1 MEHSEQTFLGIDLGT
16 SAMKLVLIDD
26 KKNVLAQL
34 TEEYRIA
41 QPEQGYNEID
51 PIIWYDCMIKA
62 MRRLFEKYPAG
73 NIKGIGVT
81 GQMHTLVTLD

>member
-41 QPEQGYNEID
+41 QPEQGYLSLIH
-51 PIIWYDCMIKA
+51 I
-62 MRRLFEKYPAG
+62 
-73 NIKGIGVT
+73 
-81 GQMHTLVTLD
+81 